1 MKGTLIIKPINMNP
15 FTLTGEYTLVNG
27 IYYIAGESFPQEIV
41 EVKESERWNTHTIAH
56 SVG

>member
-1 MKGTLIIKPINMNP
+1 MQGTLIIKPININP

-41 EVKESERWNTHTIAH
+41 EVKESDEE
-56 SVG
+56 